1 MTHLAYEYH
10 IPPSAV
16 LAETPRM
23 QATMLRY
30 LRWRSVQQSK
40 ANRR

>member
-1 MTHLAYEYH
+1 MT
-10 IPPSAV
+10 PSEV

-30 LRWRSVQQSK
+30 LRWRSVQQTK
-40 ANRR
+40 ARKG

>member
-1 MTHLAYEYH
+1 V
-10 IPPSAV
+10 V

-30 LRWRSVQQSK
+30 LRWRNVQ
-40 ANRR
+40 ANKPRPKGR